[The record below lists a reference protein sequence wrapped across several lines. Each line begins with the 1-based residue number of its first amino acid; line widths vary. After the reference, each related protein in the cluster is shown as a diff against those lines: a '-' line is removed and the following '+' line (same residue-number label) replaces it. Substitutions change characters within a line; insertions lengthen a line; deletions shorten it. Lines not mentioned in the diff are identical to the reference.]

1 MQLAG
6 GRRHRTRFVCTL
18 LMLILESL
26 AFRPAVAAE
35 QPLNA
40 AAAVR
45 AVLQPPHGDI
55 DFARA
60 KIEFD
65 RLIEPSVETERA
77 LTEIDRIVA
86 TINKMLATLP
96 KQEASTSIAKL
107 NALRTFL
114 YRSGW
119 WNGERPY
126 RYDMDDPLGQNPR
139 HVLLTDYLASR
150 KGNCV
155 SMPILF
161 AILAERL
168 GLEVTL
174 STAPFHLFV
183 KYTDAQTGETYNLE
197 TTSGAG
203 FTRDLWYR
211 QNLPMSDEAVRN
223 GVYLKTLSR
232 QEAYAIMAIPVV
244 DHLLRSGRFEEAI
257 AVANV
262 ILAAYPANGPAL
274 AKKGSGFYRLIER
287 DIIKKYPDPHDLPP
301 DAAAYAEW
309 LARSNREAFAR
320 AEALGWRETDGM
332 NQGEQS
338 Q

>member
-1 MQLAG
+1 
-6 GRRHRTRFVCTL
+6 
-18 LMLILESL
+18 MLILELLVVRL
-26 AFRPAVAAE
+26 AAASE
-35 QPLNA
+35 QPSNLA
-40 AAAVR
+40 TAVR
-45 AVLQPPHGDI
+45 ALIESPPAEI
-55 DFARA
+55 DFAHA
-60 KIEFD
+60 KIALD
-65 RLIEPSVETERA
+65 RLIDPSIDSDRVGG
-77 LTEIDRIVA
+77 EIDRIVA

-126 RYDMDDPLGQNPR
+126 RYDMDDPLDQNPQ

-161 AILAERL
+161 AVLAERL

-174 STAPFHLFV
+174 STAPSHLFV

-211 QNLPMSDEAVRN
+211 QNLPMRDEAVRN

-232 QEAYAIMAIPVV
+232 QEAYAIMAIPVI
-244 DHLLRSGRFEEAI
+244 DHLLRNGRFEQAI
-257 AVANV
+257 AVANI
-262 ILAAYPANGPAL
+262 ILAAYPANGLAL

-287 DIIKKYPDPHDLPP
+287 DIIKRFPDPHDLPP
-301 DAAAYAEW
+301 DVAAYAEW

-320 AEALGWRETDGM
+320 AEALGWQETDGTK
-332 NQGEQS
+332 QGEQL